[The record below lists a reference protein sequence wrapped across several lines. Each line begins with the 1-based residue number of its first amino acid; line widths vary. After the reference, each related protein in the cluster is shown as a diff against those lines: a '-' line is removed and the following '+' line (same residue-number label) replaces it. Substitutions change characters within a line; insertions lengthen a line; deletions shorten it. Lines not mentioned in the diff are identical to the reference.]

1 MWFHFKYEVLISFKL
16 NWWCACSPSKS
27 VFCFHY
33 WSVFNARFMH
43 VVFQPS
49 FSSKKMNNMM
59 AVHNVRSKAW
69 KCLFSEM
76 KLCTL
81 LEEAADSVSKGWCAV
96 WEDWM
101 RAEDIGSQRKENQG
115 WAVYP
120 IITEK
125 ERVLK
130 ATVLG
135 NTRTGP
141 RQSKHNGSDC
151 CWFAG
156 FQLIVIGHFVHWKFI
171 LCSWKQIH

>member
-1 MWFHFKYEVLISFKL
+1 
-16 NWWCACSPSKS
+16 
-27 VFCFHY
+27 
-33 WSVFNARFMH
+33 
-43 VVFQPS
+43 
-49 FSSKKMNNMM
+49 
-59 AVHNVRSKAW
+59 
-69 KCLFSEM
+69 M

-81 LEEAADSVSKGWCAV
+81 LEEAADRVGQGWHAV

-135 NTRTGP
+135 NTRELGQGKANTMA
-141 RQSKHNGSDC
+141 QTVADLLVFS
-151 CWFAG
+151 
-156 FQLIVIGHFVHWKFI
+156 
-171 LCSWKQIH
+171 